1 MIFPLGRKHLG
12 YGANVIQM
20 EILALLLVKSLM
32 KTIPKEEVGDS
43 EYDEINEAYIAFFK
57 IIVYWLKFGFNYE
70 AKVRM

>member
-1 MIFPLGRKHLG
+1 
-12 YGANVIQM
+12 
-20 EILALLLVKSLM
+20 M